1 MASKRG
7 KSTDPPVNAWTS
19 ETAPRGGKVKGS
31 LRKFST
37 SVKRSMAGIVART
50 VNSGSLESWILEI
63 EDPVKRAELALR
75 LADKFVPN
83 ASKDDS
89 KSQKQDVSVSIEIN
103 DLHKAPDSEIIKVL
117 QNKLLSENNG

>member
-1 MASKRG
+1 MATKRI
-7 KSTDPPVNAWTS
+7 KVTNPPTNAWTS

-31 LRKFST
+31 MLKFT
-37 SVKRSMAGIVART
+37 KKVRRSMATIVNNT
-50 VNSGSLESWILEI
+50 INNGSLESWIYEI

>member
-1 MASKRG
+1 MA
-7 KSTDPPVNAWTS
+7 TIVNNT
-19 ETAPRGGKVKGS
+19 
-31 LRKFST
+31 
-37 SVKRSMAGIVART
+37 I
-50 VNSGSLESWILEI
+50 NNGSLESWIYEI

-103 DLHKAPDSEIIKVL
+103 DLHKAPDSEIIKIL
-117 QNKLLSENNG
+117 QQKLLSENNG